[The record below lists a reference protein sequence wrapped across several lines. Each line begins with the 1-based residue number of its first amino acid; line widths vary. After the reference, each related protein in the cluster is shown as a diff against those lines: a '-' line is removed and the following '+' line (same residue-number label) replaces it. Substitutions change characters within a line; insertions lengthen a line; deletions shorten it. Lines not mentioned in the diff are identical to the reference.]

1 MAQMRQIPLKIS
13 RKVYT
18 IENDVVVHELSDDQ
32 RTLESISTI
41 QEETTIS
48 EETTVEM
55 TQTTQPS
62 QETLDTATTSVQSPL
77 KQ

>member
-1 MAQMRQIPLKIS
+1 MAQMRQVPLKIS

-18 IENDVVVHELSDDQ
+18 IENEVVVHERADDQ
-32 RTLESISTI
+32 RTLEGISTI

-55 TQTTQPS
+55 T
-62 QETLDTATTSVQSPL
+62 
-77 KQ
+77 